1 MATSSIN
8 ISDINADDKDQY
20 IELNGD
26 DNNND
31 ELNEEQT
38 DTEKSGKKR
47 SIVHI
52 NFNFNKQENLYYCMH
67 CR

>member
-1 MATSSIN
+1 M
-8 ISDINADDKDQY
+8 SDTNVDDENQY
-20 IELNGD
+20 IELDRD
-26 DNNND
+26 DD
-31 ELNEEQT
+31 ELNEEET